1 MRIRSGPATVTPQGK
16 SGDLKLM
23 MGVMRGRYSSS
34 LLSIFEEAVGL
45 PFLFPDREKGYSVE
59 SIEAIFIS
67 CFYVVRY
74 DGDS

>member
-1 MRIRSGPATVTPQGK
+1 VTPQGK

-45 PFLFPDREKGYSVE
+45 PFFVSKYGKEVFS
-59 SIEAIFIS
+59 
-67 CFYVVRY
+67 
-74 DGDS
+74 